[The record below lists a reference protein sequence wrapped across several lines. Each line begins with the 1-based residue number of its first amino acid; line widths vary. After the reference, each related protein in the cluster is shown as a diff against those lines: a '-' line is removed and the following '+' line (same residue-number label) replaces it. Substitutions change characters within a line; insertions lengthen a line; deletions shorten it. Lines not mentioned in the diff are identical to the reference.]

1 MIASAVCAAR
11 HAAGGTRSMKRS
23 RSPSRRAVVLVTL
36 VGVGVAAC
44 APSVILENPVTK
56 QRVDC
61 TWEAKRLAFTVPT
74 NESTGLEVPPMQT
87 ISPEMARFD
96 YERQCR
102 GNLEREGFVCVSGC

>member
-1 MIASAVCAAR
+1 MMPR
-11 HAAGGTRSMKRS
+11 TRAHRS
-23 RSPSRRAVVLVTL
+23 LRALGHTVEMNRTRTSGLV
-36 VGVGVAAC
+36 VAAVMTLAANGC

-61 TWEAKRLAFTVPT
+61 TREAEVLAYTVPT
-74 NESTGLEVPPMQT
+74 DESTGTDVPRLQT
-87 ISPEMARFD
+87 ISPDMARFE